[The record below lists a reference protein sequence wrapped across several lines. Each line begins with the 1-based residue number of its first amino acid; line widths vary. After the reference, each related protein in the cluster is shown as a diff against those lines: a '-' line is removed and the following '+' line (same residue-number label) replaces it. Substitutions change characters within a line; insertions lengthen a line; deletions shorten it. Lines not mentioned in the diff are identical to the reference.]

1 MAHVRPNKE
10 PDGRAA
16 RPAPP
21 AEEKSVVQRP
31 GANEG
36 GREEEE
42 RGSGIA
48 TSVTGRLHDRKKRV
62 NPPDWTACERP
73 WTLLRLR
80 TRPADA
86 REALVVNRYVS
97 CEFMKRL
104 YRIKNE
110 LTSLFFDYTDSVG
123 NSAQVPG
130 RVSI

>member
-1 MAHVRPNKE
+1 MLVAHVRPNKE

-31 GANEG
+31 EANEG

-48 TSVTGRLHDRKKRV
+48 TGETGRLHDRKKDV
-62 NPPDWTACERP
+62 K
-73 WTLLRLR
+73 TLD
-80 TRPADA
+80 PAHGAVA
-86 REALVVNRYVS
+86 REEWPLPRTAPPGTWEVPVDERRVS

-104 YRIKNE
+104 
-110 LTSLFFDYTDSVG
+110 
-123 NSAQVPG
+123 
-130 RVSI
+130 